1 VPYVQTVKT
10 ASGASAVPIVYSSR
24 RGLRDIEHLGSAH
37 DAAEL
42 EALRAARA
50 CRVPPRLMTALCQRG

>member
-10 ASGASAVPIVYSSR
+10 APGASAVPVVYSSR
-24 RGLRDIEHLGSAH
+24 RGLRDEHLGSAH

-50 CRVPPRLMTALCQRG
+50 CRVLPRLMTALRQPA